1 MVWAITQESIVPKT
15 KMSLDLRKKI
25 TDVHKA
31 GDVYTK
37 LWQHFQGSRAEA
49 RSITKKFKESHIVK
63 KKPGKGKKSGKN
75 TMRCV
80 YRPQKNCQDTSERLL
95 KVGNCRILLQKRH
108 F

>member
-1 MVWAITQESIVPKT
+1 
-15 KMSLDLRKKI
+15 MSLDLRKKI

-37 LWQHFQGSRAEA
+37 LSQHFQGSRAEA

-75 TMRCV
+75 TMKCV
-80 YRPQKNCQDTSERLL
+80 YTPQKNCQDTSE
-95 KVGNCRILLQKRH
+95 
-108 F
+108 